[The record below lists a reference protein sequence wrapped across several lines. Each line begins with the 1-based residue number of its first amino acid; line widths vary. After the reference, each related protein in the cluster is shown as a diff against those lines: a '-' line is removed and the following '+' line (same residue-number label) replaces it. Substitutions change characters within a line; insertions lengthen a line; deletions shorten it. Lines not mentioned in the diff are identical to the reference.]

1 MQAAFLMAVYVVTT
15 IAVQLLGFA
24 ISEVV
29 GKQWP
34 NTGLTTF
41 LILFMAA
48 FGIAWPIAVLI
59 AEFAIKK
66 AGFVVE
72 TEQSAGASHRG
83 HYSRKP
89 I

>member
-15 IAVQLLGFA
+15 IVVQLLGFA

-41 LILFMAA
+41 LVLFMAA
-48 FGIAWPIAVLI
+48 FGIAWPISVLI

-72 TEQSAGASHRG
+72 TEQSAGASQRG
-83 HYSRKP
+83 HYAKKP
-89 I
+89 T